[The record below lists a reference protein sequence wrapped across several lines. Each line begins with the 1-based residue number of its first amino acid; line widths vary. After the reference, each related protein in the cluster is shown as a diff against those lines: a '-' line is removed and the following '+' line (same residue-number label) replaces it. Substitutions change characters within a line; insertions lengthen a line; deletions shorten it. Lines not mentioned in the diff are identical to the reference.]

1 MKTLQDTEDGPQFVE
16 GQPLIT
22 PPAFIAAV
30 RSLIKG
36 FGNVEDFKI
45 MEIAKAIV
53 EEAQEVATDLYGEG
67 MTARQQQDFMFKEK
81 TVSVWDL
88 ANMEEKSLTSGE
100 DVPWEGNPLYD
111 EMSPEQ
117 VLGEIAQNRKNN
129 EPEDVTNW

>member
-45 MEIAKAIV
+45 MEIAKATV

-67 MTARQQQDFMFKEK
+67 MTARQQQDYMFKEK

-117 VLGEIAQNRKNN
+117 VLGEIAQNRKNDG
-129 EPEDVTNW
+129 PEDVTHW